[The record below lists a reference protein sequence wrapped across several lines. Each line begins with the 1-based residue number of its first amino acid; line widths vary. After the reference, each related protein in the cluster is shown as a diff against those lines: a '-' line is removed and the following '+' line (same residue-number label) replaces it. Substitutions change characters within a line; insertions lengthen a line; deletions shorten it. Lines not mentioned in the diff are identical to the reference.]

1 MAIGLIGPA
10 IAANEV
16 GTHLSLYQGNCS
28 GHNQNPHPSSTT
40 FAANSPFHI
49 EHGWVNSNL
58 GFSGNSTNAAFL
70 GPNTFFEVYL
80 DGVQQL
86 SVRDDSVSNGFYIK
100 LFLTNYAN
108 GMTGTHTFLGQW
120 YEDGT
125 FLGQAPGPVFA
136 LACALTVSFQ

>member
-28 GHNQNPHPSSTT
+28 THVQSPHPSSTT

-49 EHGWVNSNL
+49 EHGWVNTNF

-70 GPNTFFEVYL
+70 GPNTFFEVFL
-80 DGVQQL
+80 DGVQQM
-86 SVRDDSVSNGFYIK
+86 SVRDDSVSNSFYIK

-125 FLGQAPGPVFA
+125 LLGQAPGPVFA